1 MSFKIV
7 IDDKLKPVP
16 AKLKRK
22 DKARFVAVKN
32 KILQISEC
40 DEISIKHFK
49 NLKGDMSHLKRV
61 HIRSFVLAF
70 RVKDNIIIFERLTH
84 HDDAYRR

>member
-7 IDDKLKPVP
+7 IDDKLKAVLV
-16 AKLKRK
+16 KLKRK
-22 DKARFVAVKN
+22 DKARFIAIKN

-40 DEISIKHFK
+40 DGISIEHFK
-49 NLKGDMSHLKRV
+49 NLKRNMSHLKRV
-61 HIRSFVLAF
+61 HIGSFVLAF
-70 RVKDNIIIFERLTH
+70 RVKGNTIIFERLAH